1 MKKLLIMLLLFIS
14 ACACAQNASTYFPA
28 ATGYKWYYKNTPL
41 DSLNNPMTN
50 LASYRIDSF
59 AVVQNYS
66 GKLASI
72 VWKKDFL
79 TSFNQPA
86 PYNDTAY
93 YNFDGTNGWEFL
105 FATLDTSIIPF
116 PGIGGFLASLRNWY
130 NVYRFAQTVNS
141 EYNLIQKDTTVSFD
155 TISAPLRF
163 KYKAKRLNDQTV
175 NTVNGTYENAKRF
188 VTTTGLY
195 IRVLIFEIPIVER
208 PDTTWFASGVWMIK
222 RVTPSVN
229 VDLSGLGFPLSFSV
243 PGNKYELENPATG
256 IRNISSE
263 TPLSFSIQQNFP
275 NPFNPVTNIKF
286 SLPESSAVRISV
298 YDINGKEVD
307 LLVNENINSGT
318 YQVSWNAE
326 RFSSG
331 TYFCR
336 MHTNN
341 SAETIRMT
349 LLK

>member
-1 MKKLLIMLLLFIS
+1 MKKTLILLLLFMSVS
-14 ACACAQNASTYFPA
+14 AFAQIASTYFPS

-50 LASYRIDSF
+50 MATYRIDSF
-59 AVVQNYS
+59 SVVQNYL

-72 VWKKDFL
+72 VQKKDFL
-79 TSFNQPA
+79 TSFNQNTPF
-86 PYNDTAY
+86 NDTAY

-105 FATLDTSIIPF
+105 FATLDTSLIPF
-116 PGIGGFLASLRNWY
+116 PGIGNFLVGLRNWY
-130 NVYRFAQTVNS
+130 SVYRFAQTVNS
-141 EYNLIQKDTTVSFD
+141 EYTLIQKDTTISFD

-229 VDLSGLGFPLSFSV
+229 VDLSGLGIALAFSV
-243 PGNKYELENPATG
+243 PGNKYELENPTTG
-256 IRNISSE
+256 IQNISSE
-263 TPLSFSIQQNFP
+263 SPLLYSLQQNYP

-286 SLPESSAVRISV
+286 NVPKSSGVRISV
-298 YDINGKEVD
+298 YDISGKEVD
-307 LLVNENINSGT
+307 VLVNENVNAGT

-326 RFSSG
+326 RYSSG

-336 MHTNN
+336 M
-341 SAETIRMT
+341 SADGFSETKRMT
-349 LLK
+349 LIK

>member
-1 MKKLLIMLLLFIS
+1 MKKILILLLLFIS
-14 ACACAQNASTYFPA
+14 AGAFAQNASTYFPSA
-28 ATGYKWYYKNTPL
+28 LGYKWFYKNTPL

-50 LASYRIDSF
+50 LATYRIDSF
-59 AVVQNYS
+59 AVVQNYN
-66 GKLASI
+66 GKLAN
-72 VWKKDFL
+72 VVRKKDFL
-79 TSFNQPA
+79 TAFNQER
-86 PYNDTAY
+86 PYNDTAF

-105 FATLDTSIIPF
+105 FANIDTTIIPF
-116 PGIGGFLASLRNWY
+116 PGIGNFLVGLRNWY
-130 NVYRFAQTVNS
+130 SVFRFAQAVNS
-141 EYNLIQKDTTVSFD
+141 EYTLIQKDTTISFD

-163 KYKAKRLNDQTV
+163 KYKAKRLNDETV

-195 IRVLIFEIPIVER
+195 IRVVIFEIPIIER

-229 VDLSGLGFPLSFSV
+229 VDLSGLGIPLSFSV
-243 PGNKYELENPATG
+243 PGNKYELENPTTG
-256 IRNISSE
+256 IQNVSSE
-263 TPLSFSIQQNFP
+263 TPSSFSMQQNYP

-286 SLPESSAVRISV
+286 SIPKSSNVRIAV
-298 YDINGKEVD
+298 YDISGKEVD
-307 LLVNENINSGT
+307 VLVNDNINAGT

-336 MHTNN
+336 MSSSGFT
-341 SAETIRMT
+341 ETKRMT
-349 LLK
+349 LIK

>member
-1 MKKLLIMLLLFIS
+1 MKKILILLLLFMSVS
-14 ACACAQNASTYFPA
+14 AFAQNASTYFPA
-28 ATGYKWYYKNTPL
+28 STGYKWYFKNTPL

-50 LASYRIDSF
+50 LATYRIDSF
-59 AVVQNYS
+59 AVVQNYI

-72 VWKKDFL
+72 VQKKDFL
-79 TSFNQPA
+79 TSFNQNTPF
-86 PYNDTAY
+86 NDTAY

-105 FATLDTSIIPF
+105 FATLDTNLIPF
-116 PGIGGFLASLRNWY
+116 PGIGGFIASLRNWY
-130 NVYRFAQTVNS
+130 SVYRFAQTVNS
-141 EYNLIQKDTTVSFD
+141 EYTLIQKDTTVSFD

-163 KYKAKRLNDQTV
+163 KYKAKRLNDQTIS
-175 NTVNGTYENAKRF
+175 TVNGTYENAKRF

-229 VDLSGLGFPLSFSV
+229 VDLSGLGIALAFSV
-243 PGNKYELENPATG
+243 PGNKYELENPTTG
-256 IRNISSE
+256 IQNVSSE
-263 TPLSFSIQQNFP
+263 TPLSYSLQQNYP

-286 SLPESSAVRISV
+286 SISKSSSVRIAV

-307 LLVNENINSGT
+307 VLVNENVNSGT
-318 YQVSWNAE
+318 YQVSWNAQ

-336 MHTNN
+336 MTANDF
-341 SAETIRMT
+341 SETRRMT
-349 LLK
+349 LIK